1 MPREPRSFE
10 PGLTYHLISRFIE
23 RRWFVTK
30 PQERAC
36 YLELQGRAL
45 ARTDWRLIG
54 YAIMSNHIHLA
65 AIAGRQAL
73 DSWLRPVH
81 APFADMLNEAHQRI
95 GPVFVRGPKAYPV
108 VTTRVGKLLAYIHNN
123 PVRAGVCDA
132 ATDSTWT
139 SHRAYVDAAKVPRW
153 LHVSL
158 GLTLAGVARHGFD
171 EWVNDPLRR
180 ADTSFSE
187 DAHELELQLA
197 AEDAAGSLPK
207 PANDEVA
214 DMIVRATAMAV
225 GVSGAQIRG
234 GSRSRTE
241 VTARAAAVRC
251 SMLLGLTEQ
260 AIARALNI
268 SQQRVSVLRRQTPS
282 NDVRVLAAVVL
293 DDVQATGGAK

>member
-108 VTTRVGKLLAYIHNN
+108 VNARVKLLAYIHNN
-123 PVRAGVCDA
+123 PVRGICD
-132 ATDSTWT
+132 
-139 SHRAYVDAAKVPRW
+139 
-153 LHVSL
+153 
-158 GLTLAGVARHGFD
+158 
-171 EWVNDPLRR
+171 
-180 ADTSFSE
+180 
-187 DAHELELQLA
+187 
-197 AEDAAGSLPK
+197 
-207 PANDEVA
+207 
-214 DMIVRATAMAV
+214 
-225 GVSGAQIRG
+225 
-234 GSRSRTE
+234 
-241 VTARAAAVRC
+241 AAAVRVRAARLPAA
-251 SMLLGLTEQ
+251 SPH
-260 AIARALNI
+260 ARAPRR
-268 SQQRVSVLRRQTPS
+268 SQLRIVRVDGERRQG
-282 NDVRVLAAVVL
+282 LE
-293 DDVQATGGAK
+293 G